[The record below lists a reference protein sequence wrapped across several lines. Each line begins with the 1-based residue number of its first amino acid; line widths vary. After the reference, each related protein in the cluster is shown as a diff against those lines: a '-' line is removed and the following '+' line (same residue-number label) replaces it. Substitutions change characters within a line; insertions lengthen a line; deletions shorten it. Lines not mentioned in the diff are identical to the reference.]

1 MTHRTVFTLA
11 SILILAA
18 GPAAATSPVPTPR
31 MDIVVDGR
39 VLPRYAAYNASYVEA
54 LKDKDYEIR
63 LYNPLPVRVAVAL
76 SVDGLNTIDA
86 RHTAASVARKWV
98 IGPYETV
105 TISGWQVNMNEA
117 RRFHFTSEPKSYA
130 QWLGKTENVGVVSAV
145 FYRERVAP
153 VMVAPEPR
161 DQVWPG
167 ASSESAS
174 TEMRSKQALAGA
186 PASAAAA
193 KADEYAATGIGRNT
207 HHAVTEVS
215 LDLETTPVASVD
227 VRYEYRSQL
236 VKLGILPPPTADDDP
251 LARRQKAR
259 GFAQGFCPDPR
270 RDQ

>member
-1 MTHRTVFTLA
+1 
-11 SILILAA
+11 
-18 GPAAATSPVPTPR
+18 
-31 MDIVVDGR
+31 MDIIVDGR
-39 VLPRYAAYNASYVEA
+39 VLPRYAAYTTSYVEA
-54 LKDKDYEIR
+54 LKGKEYEIR

-98 IGPYETV
+98 IGPYETI

-130 QWLGKTENVGVVSAV
+130 QWLGKTENVGVISAV

-153 VMVAPEPR
+153 VMVLPELR
-161 DQVWPG
+161 DRVRPDTSG
-167 ASSESAS
+167 EASSSETRSNRAS
-174 TEMRSKQALAGA
+174 AGA
-186 PASAAAA
+186 QAPAPAAAA
-193 KADEYAATGIGRNT
+193 KADEYAATGIGRRT
-207 HHAVTEVS
+207 DHAVTEVS
-215 LDLETTPVASVD
+215 LDLETSPVASVD

-236 VKLGILPPPTADDDP
+236 VKLGILPPPAADDDP

-270 RDQ
+270 RDE